1 MLTFMV
7 QIPACLVSARSRAW
21 KGLAP
26 ALLFAAVSAFSP
38 NALAEDPNALFQ
50 QALAEQKAG
59 HFEDAVRDY
68 RKLLAAYPDTEEVRI
83 NLGAALAGLNRFD
96 EAAQEYRKVL
106 AADPLNDGVR
116 LNLGLAFYKR
126 QDFQSAISPLREL
139 QRRHPDDQRAAVLL
153 SDCLRRTGQ
162 IEQIPPLLT
171 RFADQTPPNY
181 DLLYLLGVAMTH
193 TGDKR
198 KGLDYLEQA
207 GRGGSSAD
215 ALQMAGA
222 TALDLSQLDRA
233 RSDLDQALQLN
244 PQLPG
249 IQTLAGEAR
258 EKTGD
263 TEGAKNLLRQ
273 ALERNSRDFDASLRL
288 GAILYKERNLEAAH
302 KYLATALDLNASSAM
317 ARYEFGLLQIA
328 EGATED
334 GIKNLEIASRVDPH
348 WLEPHIQLAA
358 LYYKVHRPEDGAR
371 ERATVDH
378 LRQEQGTRKAP

>member
-1 MLTFMV
+1 MV